1 MRRRIKKQEGFIAI
15 TSVLII
21 NALILVLGISMFH
34 ASLSDQ
40 SMSAS
45 YDSGAEASSLAE
57 TCLREAFLKLKVNI
71 SYTGDESVDVSGM
84 SCSINPVEDPND
96 HTRKISTLARV
107 GSPSYI
113 KRAEEEVRYAV
124 ESTAG
129 DWMCESCFVENLG
142 VVGDSLTLLEK
153 LSEGEETEAVART
166 TDIETEWLAGNYM
179 TGLRADGDDLI
190 LEEGLDYGYRIS
202 GPLSLNDVKHSGSS
216 KIEWSETI
224 ATDTEIN
231 IYTEVVESE
240 EAPVEPP
247 ESWQIAVNGGPIP
260 GVEES
265 SDLTN
270 RWLWVKQEL
279 KTNDIG
285 FTPGLHSLTEAVTER
300 EVAPV
305 ETEGY
310 RISSELDLSG
320 SGKVKDSQIFW
331 QANTRSDASIVIETR
346 FYNGE
351 IWSDWQEATNG
362 REIPGLAQGTD
373 LNIARIQTK
382 AFFSGGPELYPSLN
396 NINIFIE
403 VKK

>member
-1 MRRRIKKQEGFIAI
+1 MARGIKKQEGFIAI

-34 ASLSDQ
+34 ASLTDQ

-45 YDSGAEASSLAE
+45 YDSGEEASSLAE
-57 TCLREAFLKLKVNI
+57 TCLREAFSKLKGNI
-71 SYTGDESVDVSGM
+71 SYTGDESVDVNGM
-84 SCSINPVEDPND
+84 SCSINPVEDLGE
-96 HTRKISTLARV
+96 HTKKISALARV

-129 DWMCESCFVENLG
+129 DWMCESCFIENLG
-142 VVGDSLTLLEK
+142 ISGDSLVLLEK
-153 LSEGEETEAVART
+153 LAEGEETEAVVRM
-166 TDIETEWLAGNYM
+166 TDTEAEWQAGSYM
-179 TGLRADGDDLI
+179 TGLRTDGDDLV
-190 LEEGLDYGYRIS
+190 LEEGLTSGYRIS

-224 ATDTEIN
+224 ATDTEIS
-231 IYTEVVESE
+231 IHTKVVESE
-240 EAPVEPP
+240 GAPSEIPGT
-247 ESWQIAVNGGPIP
+247 WNTAANGGPIP
-260 GVEES
+260 EIEES

-279 KTNDIG
+279 KTNDIS
-285 FTPGLHSLTEAVTER
+285 FTPSLHSLTETVTER
-300 EVAPV
+300 EVNPA

-331 QANTRSDASIVIETR
+331 QANTRSQASIVIETR

-351 IWSDWQEATNG
+351 IWTDWQTATNG
-362 REIPGLAQGTD
+362 REIPGLAHGTD

-382 AFFSGGPELYPSLN
+382 AFFSGGPEIYPSLN

-403 VKK
+403 VEK